1 MKKILAPIFIAL
13 VNYSGDAFADTIKNS
28 FRDCA
33 ECPEMVTIPDGEF
46 MMGSRSVSNN
56 QASDGSSANSTGE
69 FEELPQ
75 HRVQVNAFALGKYE
89 ITQEQ
94 WIAIM
99 GNNPSVNQ
107 GPTLPVE
114 NISWEDAQDF
124 IRKLSK
130 KTGKNYRLPSESE
143 WEFAARAGS
152 FSQFSFGDDPAELEQ
167 YAWYDKNSQGKSHP
181 VGLKKPN
188 RFGLFDMLG
197 NVWERT
203 EDCWNIDY
211 DGAPHD
217 GSPWTAGDCARRV
230 VRGGSWV
237 NLSQFHRSAYRF
249 RYSPTSRYEF
259 IGLRVARSN

>member
-1 MKKILAPIFIAL
+1 MKKILAPIFFAL

-249 RYSPTSRYEF
+249 RYSPTSHYEF

>member
-1 MKKILAPIFIAL
+1 MNIILALIFIAL
-13 VNYSGDAFADTIKNS
+13 VNYAGDTIADELKNAY
-28 FRDCA
+28 RDCA
-33 ECPEMVTIPDGEF
+33 ECPEMVTIPDGQF
-46 MMGSRSVSNN
+46 MMGSISVSNN

-69 FEELPQ
+69 FEELPR
-75 HRVQVNAFALGKYE
+75 HRVQVNSFALGKYE
-89 ITQEQ
+89 VTQEQ

-124 IRKLSK
+124 IRKLSE
-130 KTGKNYRLPSESE
+130 KTGMHYRLPSESE
-143 WEFAARAGS
+143 WEFAARSDS
-152 FSQFSFGDDPAELEQ
+152 FSQFFFGDDPAELEQ
-167 YAWYDKNSQGKSHP
+167 YAWYEKNSEGKSHP

-217 GSPWTAGDCARRV
+217 GSAWTTGDCTRRV